1 MFVDGA
7 VLDAIVRHAQEAA
20 PNECCG
26 LLIGNEEWIEEAV
39 RTRNAKESPSTY
51 QVDPADHFALIRR
64 TRAQQRQIIGAYHSH
79 TRSAAEPSPRDIAE
93 SHDESLVHLIVSLAA
108 AEPRVAAFRIRKG
121 AAEAEAVAL
130 SIRPSAG
137 C

>member
-7 VLDAIVRHAQEAA
+7 VLDAIVRHAREAA

-26 LLIGNEEWIEEAV
+26 LLIGTEEGIEEAV
-39 RTRNAKESPSTY
+39 RTRNAKESPSAY
-51 QVDPADHFALIRR
+51 QVDAADHFALIRR
-64 TRAQQRQIIGAYHSH
+64 VRAQQRLIVGAYHSH
-79 TRSAAEPSPRDIAE
+79 PRSAAEPSPRDIAE

-121 AAEAEAVAL
+121 AAEAVEL
-130 SIRPSAG
+130 SIRRSVD

>member
-1 MFVDGA
+1 MLVDGA
-7 VLDAIVRHAQEAA
+7 VLDSIVRHAREAA

-26 LLIGNEEWIEEAV
+26 LLIGTEDAIEEAV
-39 RTRNAKESPSTY
+39 PTRNARESPSTY

-64 TRAQQRQIIGAYHSH
+64 ARAEQRQIIGAYHSH

-108 AEPRVAAFRIRKG
+108 PEPRVAAFRIRKA

-130 SIRPSAG
+130 NIRRSAG